1 VRDAETGYLSA
12 LGWPVKSSATGR
24 ALTDQIRAAVLD
36 GLAAS
41 VAGEIAATGPRGGV
55 RWKPRFFARR
65 LLWHAL
71 DHLWE
76 IEDRSARA

>member
-1 VRDAETGYLSA
+1 
-12 LGWPVKSSATGR
+12 
-24 ALTDQIRAAVLD
+24 
-36 GLAAS
+36 
-41 VAGEIAATGPRGGV
+41 V

-76 IEDRSARA
+76 IEDRSL